1 MPVRLHAL
9 TCLVGLASLALIG
22 PAAAASLEVKHAV
35 ANLVV
40 IPEAR
45 QNIAI
50 EIVGG
55 DPKLSLKQSGSSD
68 RVVLDGGIRDV
79 QCGSQY
85 KLAINDWN
93 ATRLQVVGVGTFN
106 RSALPKIIARVPLNA
121 EIAANGTVFGT
132 VGRTESLDL
141 ELSGCGD
148 WTVANVE
155 KQLRLNQSGS
165 GDARIGEIGSGK
177 IELAGSGD
185 ISLVSAA
192 KGLKIAIAGSGDVA
206 ARSVSG
212 PLDID
217 IAGSG
222 DVSIE
227 GGQVDALGAN
237 IAGSGDISFGGT
249 AAIAKLNVVGSG
261 DISLHK
267 VTGSV
272 NKSVMGSGDISIG
285 Q

>member
-9 TCLVGLASLALIG
+9 SCLAGLASLALIS
-22 PAAAASLEVKHAV
+22 PAAAATLEIKHAV

-45 QNIAI
+45 QDIAI
-50 EIVGG
+50 EMVGG
-55 DPKLSLKQSGSSD
+55 DPKLSLKQSGDSD
-68 RVVLDGGIRDV
+68 RVVLDGGIRNV

-93 ATRLQVVGVGTFN
+93 ATRLQIVGVGTFN

-121 EIAANGTVFGT
+121 EIKASGAVFGT

-155 KQLRLNQSGS
+155 KQLRLDQSGS
-165 GDARIGEIGSGK
+165 GDARVGEIGSGK

-192 KGLKIAIAGSGDVA
+192 KGLKIEIAGSGDVA

-212 PLDID
+212 PLTID

-249 AAIAKLNVVGSG
+249 AATAKLNVVGSG